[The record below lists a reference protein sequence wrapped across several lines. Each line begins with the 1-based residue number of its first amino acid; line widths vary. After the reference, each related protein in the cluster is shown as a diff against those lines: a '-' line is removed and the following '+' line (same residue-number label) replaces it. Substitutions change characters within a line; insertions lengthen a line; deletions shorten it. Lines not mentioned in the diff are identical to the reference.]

1 MTVFLNHK
9 FAKILVLGLM
19 LVVGGCA
26 RAPQEKESRS
36 SDRKKLPTPSLESGL
51 SCIDLQGPELHDSL
65 RTKDLS
71 GAKDLPTGVVSR
83 ENPQLSSESEFV
95 KAVAGGGSQGR
106 LGQVGMR
113 AALFARY
120 STDSHELGFYGL
132 EALTQSAADDREK
145 ALREIWAH
153 NASFGRSRVHRQGR
167 ILLVI
172 WHNGVTPECWESVNA
187 VVVRKLKTKTPKD
200 EASLSNISK
209 DSRDLDSQQKS
220 PSH

>member
-1 MTVFLNHK
+1 MLVF
-9 FAKILVLGLM
+9 GLM
-19 LVVGGCA
+19 LVIGGCS
-26 RAPQEKESRS
+26 RVPQEKESRA
-36 SDRKKLPTPSLESGL
+36 SDRRKLPTPSLESGL
-51 SCIDLQGPELHDSL
+51 SCIVLQGPELHDTL
-65 RTKDLS
+65 RTKDLG
-71 GAKDLPTGVVSR
+71 GAKDLPTGMVSR
-83 ENPQLSSESEFV
+83 ENPHLSTESEFV
-95 KAVAGGGSQGR
+95 KAVAVGGSQGR

-172 WHNGVTPECWESVNA
+172 WHDGVTPECWESVNA
-187 VVVRKLKTKTPKD
+187 VVARKLKTKIPKD
-200 EASLSNISK
+200 ELPRSNSSK
-209 DSRDLDSQQKS
+209 DSRDLDFQQKTR
-220 PSH
+220 SH